1 VGRIARIL
9 SFVRSEINGA
19 KVSDV
24 KSDPGGGPNT
34 TAQHFQPA
42 GDDAHPLP
50 GDYVAT
56 SAAAGTGRETAVGY
70 LDPANEQKAAAGEK
84 RIYARDPSSGDSVV
98 EVWLK
103 SDSTA
108 VIINANGSVTLA
120 PDGSVEATNA
130 NGSITLGADGG
141 TTVETPAATFTAAAS
156 GSIKGENGAGVFE
169 LTPGGDFVV
178 NGVTIGTDGSI
189 VTPTS
194 VATPSAVINGVEA
207 ASHTHPQGNDSAGN
221 TEQDTGPMQ

>member
-1 VGRIARIL
+1 MGRIARIL

-34 TAQHFQPA
+34 TSQHFQPA

-70 LDPANEQKAAAGEK
+70 LDPGNKQKAGPGEK
-84 RIYARDPSSGDSVV
+84 RLYARGGDGAQVC

-103 SDSTA
+103 AD
-108 VIINANGSVTLA
+108 GSVLIQNETGSTVLN
-120 PDGSVEATNA
+120 PDGSVVTTNEGGVMTFAA
-130 NGSITLGADGG
+130 NGSFSVTNAAGSMVLAANGVA
-141 TTVETPAATFTAAAS
+141 TV
-156 GSIKGENGAGVFE
+156 NGA
-169 LTPGGDFVV
+169 TITNDGDFITSD
-178 NGVTIGTDGSI
+178 GVSLRSHKHIGNLGS
-189 VTPTS
+189 PTS
-194 VATPSAVINGVEA
+194 QPII
-207 ASHTHPQGNDSAGN
+207 
-221 TEQDTGPMQ
+221 